1 MLNVF
6 YYSVILYNLNPT
18 IETGITP
25 PQRRLPIPP
34 LSLFSLSFSALV
46 LNAPILPRFLAQG
59 EVLRPLSE
67 IDDLSST
74 FSKLNTTINGPRG
87 SGIVGD
93 RGSRE
98 GSSVAEWPHGEE
110 VPYWLGQ
117 QALETESVPRDKH
130 WSSQLSPNLD
140 SKHLCRTSS
149 YPEQQQ
155 NQHFSTEPILVF
167 YFDFLFFSCV

>member
-1 MLNVF
+1 AL
-6 YYSVILYNLNPT
+6 
-18 IETGITP
+18 
-25 PQRRLPIPP
+25 RP
-34 LSLFSLSFSALV
+34 LSADYPFCVFPFFSLPFSALV

-98 GSSVAEWPHGEE
+98 GSSVAKWPHGEE

-117 QALETESVPRDKH
+117 QALETESVPRDKQ

-155 NQHFSTEPILVF
+155 NQHFSSEPILVF
-167 YFDFLFFSCV
+167 DFDFLFFSCV

>member
-1 MLNVF
+1 MAIWLRVGTISNLFRTKHKVCLC
-6 YYSVILYNLNPT
+6 YLVILL
-18 IETGITP
+18 
-25 PQRRLPIPP
+25 Q
-34 LSLFSLSFSALV
+34 
-46 LNAPILPRFLAQG
+46 
-59 EVLRPLSE
+59 
-67 IDDLSST
+67 
-74 FSKLNTTINGPRG
+74 LNTTINGPRG

>member
-1 MLNVF
+1 MGTSQNHVSIPKTCLVHCNRYTITPRLRA
-6 YYSVILYNLNPT
+6 YYITHLFRRLVRCFPIPRR
-18 IETGITP
+18 IGITP
-25 PQRRLPIPP
+25 PQRRLPIPR
-34 LSLFSLSFSALV
+34 LSLFSLPFSALI

-67 IDDLSST
+67 IVDLSST
-74 FSKLNTTINGPRG
+74 FSKFNTTINGPRG

-98 GSSVAEWPHGEE
+98 DSSVAEWPHGEE

-130 WSSQLSPNLD
+130 
-140 SKHLCRTSS
+140 
-149 YPEQQQ
+149 
-155 NQHFSTEPILVF
+155 
-167 YFDFLFFSCV
+167 